1 VLELVKNALG
11 DTSSLIIGWM
21 LPTYVSLQLI
31 AALILPGFSYIPMVS
46 SFLHE
51 PAASR
56 QLALL
61 AAAVVTGIVLA
72 AAHAPLYR
80 ILEGYLLWPAWLRG
94 MRIKKHQS
102 RRRKLVS
109 QQQALAGT
117 EHGVQAGLVYELSA
131 RYPVQDR
138 QFAPTALGN
147 AIRRF
152 ETYAGDRYQLDS
164 QLLWH
169 DLRSAAPDRAVAAVS
184 TARTNVDFFICL
196 LYGGVLS
203 ILLSVAVAVSG
214 HAGPR
219 TWTAIGVGVVIIVV
233 AYRLA
238 IVATDEW
245 DAAVRAMINHGRAGV
260 AAAFGLQIP
269 SNFASERFMWRA
281 VNTLVR
287 RPYAYSETKDVAA
300 IITQFRKLIAE
311 ESPPPTLQEV
321 ITGLVNLS
329 QMATPLVS
337 DTSPGAALSADG
349 AALQPPA
356 DGRAQAVEEANIDEQ
371 SDSTEIAKPEPT

>member
-11 DTSSLIIGWM
+11 DASSLIIGWI

-31 AALILPGFSYIPMVS
+31 AALILPGFGYIPMVS

-61 AAAVVTGIVLA
+61 AAAVVAGIVLA

-94 MRIKKHQS
+94 MRIKKHQA
-102 RRRKLVS
+102 RRLNLVN
-109 QQQALAGT
+109 QQKALAGT
-117 EHGVQAGLVYELSA
+117 ERGVQAGLVYELSA

-138 QFAPTALGN
+138 QFSPTALGN

-184 TARTNVDFFICL
+184 TARTNVDFFVCL

-203 ILLSVAVAVSG
+203 ILLGAAVAVSG

-219 TWTAIGVGVVIIVV
+219 TWTAIGAGVVIVV
-233 AYRLA
+233 VCYQLA

-245 DAAVRAMINHGRAGV
+245 DAAVRAMIDHGRAGV

-269 SNFASERFMWRA
+269 SDFASERFMWRA

-300 IITQFRKLIAE
+300 IITQFRKPVAE
-311 ESPPPTLQEV
+311 ESPPPTLQAV
-321 ITGLVNLS
+321 IAGLANLS
-329 QMATPLVS
+329 QLATPLAS
-337 DTSPGAALSADG
+337 DTSSGVAPSADG
-349 AALQPPA
+349 VTLQSPA
-356 DGRAQAVEEANIDEQ
+356 GGRGHVVEDEN
-371 SDSTEIAKPEPT
+371 AG